1 MNIGGIMTGKTHKSA
16 RPGYYACGKKKP
28 VEIGGTPELLARKRE
43 VTGSEAGRDISDCT
57 HIKETTR

>member
-1 MNIGGIMTGKTHKSA
+1 MTGKTHKSA